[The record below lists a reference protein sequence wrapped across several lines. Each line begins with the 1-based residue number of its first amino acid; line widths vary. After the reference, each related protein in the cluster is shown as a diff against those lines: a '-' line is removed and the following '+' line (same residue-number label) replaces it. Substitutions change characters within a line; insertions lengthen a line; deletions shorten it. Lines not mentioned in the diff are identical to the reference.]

1 MANALFID
9 AIKRRPAVESEPRD
23 PGRVRLDL
31 SAWDFGDPHAAP
43 GYTFVDKLVAKN
55 EGWDHAYAERV
66 VEEFRRFVILWAYYP
81 GASHVPSQAVDEAW
95 HLAILFTQRYAT
107 MCQRF
112 FGRFKHHNPSSSDRE
127 RVTLRG
133 GYGHTLA
140 QYEEVFGEDPP
151 TDIWPAPRQC
161 ARRSGLRHSGLRPR
175 LREQGLSPG
184 AATPPATSA
193 TVKVTSAAEQSA

>member
-1 MANALFID
+1 M
-9 AIKRRPAVESEPRD
+9 
-23 PGRVRLDL
+23 
-31 SAWDFGDPHAAP
+31 
-43 GYTFVDKLVAKN
+43 
-55 EGWDHAYAERV
+55 
-66 VEEFRRFVILWAYYP
+66 VEEFRRFVILWAYHP

-151 TDIWPAPRQC
+151 TDIWPAPRQALVAQDC
-161 ARRSGLRHSGLRPR
+161 GILDCGRDCDSKDCH
-175 LREQGLSPG
+175 QGCHAPCHFG
-184 AATPPATSA
+184 C
-193 TVKVTSAAEQSA
+193 EGDECG